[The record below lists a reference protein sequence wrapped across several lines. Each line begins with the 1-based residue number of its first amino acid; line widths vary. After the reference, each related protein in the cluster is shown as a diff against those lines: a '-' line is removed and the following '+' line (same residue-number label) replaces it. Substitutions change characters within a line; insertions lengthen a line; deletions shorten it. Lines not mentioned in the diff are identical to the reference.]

1 MERLNPKQVEWLVVY
16 QPETEHEINYLG
28 IRRTK
33 SFFRFFNCD
42 ISHSKSVKDVEYYL
56 TPETY
61 NSLPTEFK
69 QLADATT

>member
-1 MERLNPKQVEWLVVY
+1 MVQINPKQVEWLIDH
-16 QPETEHEINYLG
+16 QPEITHTSIKLDGKTGEYDYL
-28 IRRTK
+28 
-33 SFFRFFNCD
+33 FPDD
-42 ISHSKSVKDVEYYL
+42 IKRIVEKRYTYYL